1 MPRTQGACN
10 KNLKYEVI
18 DADGVKT
25 QYKTMKEM
33 SDDLDIE
40 RTTIYRHMK
49 TNNHVYGRHSKQHLQ
64 IYKIID
70 PD

>member
-1 MPRTQGACN
+1 MPRTQGAYN
-10 KNLKYEVI
+10 KNFKYEVC
-18 DADGVKT
+18 DGEGKIT

-49 TNNHVYGRHSKQHLQ
+49 DNDNIYGRHSKQYLE
-64 IYKIID
+64 IKKIPI
-70 PD
+70 